1 MAEKEEED
9 VAYDEGEVV
18 YEEGEIEE
26 GEVENEDGEDEDE
39 DEDEDEVAAQG
50 RLYAGGHAS
59 HKNRQKEPSA
69 FMSRV
74 LSDVTQHAS
83 PNMLSVL
90 FENQLEIAR
99 GLRCVI
105 RVPRRPTSPTRWGL
119 LCPAMASV
127 DRANEARANQST
139 DPFSYYDGFDMYTS
153 ELEARDTRFSDPL
166 IVRPNPVFDSALV
179 ENTFVDRKVFSS
191 NSSSSSKSKRLHASQ
206 HASPHASQHASP
218 HENDE
223 VEEAGGEE
231 HAEQEAELAQAELAQ
246 EEEEEE
252 YDAE

>member
-1 MAEKEEED
+1 MAEKGEV

-18 YEEGEIEE
+18 YEEESEAEGEE
-26 GEVENEDGEDEDE
+26 GDVEEADVEEAGE
-39 DEDEDEVAAQG
+39 QMSS
-50 RLYAGGHAS
+50 LHAGGHGETHAS
-59 HKNRQKEPSA
+59 RKNKQTEPSA

-74 LSDVTQHAS
+74 LNDVTQHAS

-119 LCPAMASV
+119 LCPTMASV
-127 DRANEARANQST
+127 DRANEARAKQST

-179 ENTFVDRKVFSS
+179 ENTFVDRKVFS
-191 NSSSSSKSKRLHASQ
+191 NSQEEEEGAEERA
-206 HASPHASQHASP
+206 
-218 HENDE
+218 E
-223 VEEAGGEE
+223 EEAG
-231 HAEQEAELAQAELAQ
+231 
-246 EEEEEE
+246 EEEE